1 MADLFQTN
9 VTIGRFGPCN
19 ITVMGKWTMPWW
31 CSVIFRASTD
41 CVLQCLLN
49 TLPRR
54 TTTCLRQCG
63 TVLDFTWNFHNQT
76 RNWKGAILS
85 YIIDAVLNY
94 NSTVLSQFQLLL
106 RPKIIFEKLTWYNSE
121 EKISKVENCFLG
133 NLLTSIEKRI
143 STKTKPP
150 SFR

>member
-1 MADLFQTN
+1 MF
-9 VTIGRFGPCN
+9 CN
-19 ITVMGKWTMPWW
+19 ACSIPSHAEPPHAYVSVAQCSILHEISTGKLG
-31 CSVIFRASTD
+31 IE
-41 CVLQCLLN
+41 
-49 TLPRR
+49 
-54 TTTCLRQCG
+54 
-63 TVLDFTWNFHNQT
+63 
-76 RNWKGAILS
+76 KGAILS